1 MAEAQRK
8 APDDIHGTKILE
20 DRVRADAELVGQV
33 LDPGR
38 TPDVVAYSD
47 PKAPNVL
54 DDTPGADSVA
64 EMQMARRTDAG
75 AGRPAADAF
84 RSGGPLLWVGAI
96 AALAVVL
103 LALAVI

>member
-8 APDDIHGTKILE
+8 APDDVHGTKILE
-20 DRVRADAELVGQV
+20 DRVGADAELVGQV

-38 TPDVVAYSD
+38 TPDVVAYPD

-75 AGRPAADAF
+75 ARQPAADTY
-84 RSGGPLLWVGAI
+84 RSGGALVWVGAI
-96 AALAVVL
+96 AALAIVL